1 MVMSSDGAMEERQ
14 SKTTCSADFKTCLTV
29 AALISSLS
37 AIWLINDSCEIFKI
51 FYLQSSVKFD
61 GF

>member
-1 MVMSSDGAMEERQ
+1 MVMSSDGAVEERQ

-29 AALISSLS
+29 AALRSSLS

-51 FYLQSSVKFD
+51 FYLLCQI
-61 GF
+61 